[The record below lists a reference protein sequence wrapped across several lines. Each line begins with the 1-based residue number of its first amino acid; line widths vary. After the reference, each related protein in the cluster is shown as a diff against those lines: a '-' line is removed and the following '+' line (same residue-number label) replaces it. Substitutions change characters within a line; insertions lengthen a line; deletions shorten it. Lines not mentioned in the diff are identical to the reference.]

1 MGRQRASWSLVAAG
15 KCGESFRFHATI
27 LDVKR
32 GQKEHEAWFA
42 GGGPVPERLEVQLA
56 CRASCFP
63 DLPHCGRSG
72 DCLISQFALHIRS
85 PYCLPA
91 SRCWGRKGAG
101 TFALWEVFL
110 VQAICHP
117 GLVISVTYFANS
129 QFFDSEV
136 TLSMI

>member
-1 MGRQRASWSLVAAG
+1 MAGSSACVQGQLFSRFAPLWAEWGLSL
-15 KCGESFRFHATI
+15 
-27 LDVKR
+27 
-32 GQKEHEAWFA
+32 
-42 GGGPVPERLEVQLA
+42 
-56 CRASCFP
+56 
-63 DLPHCGRSG
+63 
-72 DCLISQFALHIRS
+72 FALHIRS

-129 QFFDSEV
+129 QFLDSEV